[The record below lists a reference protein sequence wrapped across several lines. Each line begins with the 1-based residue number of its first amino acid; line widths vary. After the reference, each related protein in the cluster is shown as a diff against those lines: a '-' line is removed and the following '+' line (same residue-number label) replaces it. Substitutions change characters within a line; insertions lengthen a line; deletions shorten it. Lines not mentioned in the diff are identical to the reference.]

1 MFQED
6 CCLQCGKPVQVDG
19 RIYCSDEC
27 QSLDATSPSI
37 SSASSPF
44 SSPNLKGY
52 PTPGTADVPPLFPNA
67 LGSALTSHK
76 SRPNRYSLSSSKS
89 SLMWY
94 EDDDS
99 DSPAIAV
106 EDEPAPEHNIPI
118 RHQGLSYARR
128 PSTTNNHST
137 IPLLHRHHSSSAS
150 GGQSPT
156 SAFASSF
163 TSSAADDSANP
174 YLRPPSPTLH
184 SSSSPSKTKSHHH
197 RHGSHD
203 SKIEG
208 TQQETVT
215 SKRKRN
221 RASLPAYFS
230 LLSIGSPPV
239 RPSTSITTS
248 SYSTMRPS
256 PTTPRISNPTVDST
270 HAIALSSPNYTT
282 TPPISSGPA
291 SAGARPSSLLASIHT
306 TSRDARE
313 VTVVDVDPPRG
324 RGRRREPGS
333 SRHRT
338 SSRSDSPSPS
348 RDRAHWARKTVSP
361 PARKHDAVD
370 LDSRG
375 RRRLAE
381 LDGWEGDREYGFGS
395 GRSGLRD
402 RQRERERGR
411 GRDR

>member
-1 MFQED
+1 MTLPHVSPLTSFNS
-6 CCLQCGKPVQVDG
+6 

-67 LGSALTSHK
+67 LGSALTAHK

-106 EDEPAPEHNIPI
+106 DDEPAQEYNIPT

-174 YLRPPSPTLH
+174 YLRPPSPTIH
-184 SSSSPSKTKSHHH
+184 PSSPSKSRHHQH
-197 RHGSHD
+197 QRHGSHG
-203 SKIEG
+203 SKIEA
-208 TQQETVT
+208 TQETVT
-215 SKRKRN
+215 AKRKRN

-230 LLSIGSPPV
+230 LLSMGSPPV

-270 HAIALSSPNYTT
+270 HAIALSSPGYTS
-282 TPPISSGPA
+282 TPHAPGSV

-306 TSRDARE
+306 SREGHRHGE
-313 VTVVDVDPPRG
+313 VVDVDPPRG
-324 RGRRREPGS
+324 RGRRRELGS

-348 RDRAHWARKTVSP
+348 RDRGHWARKTASP
-361 PARKHDAVD
+361 PARKLDVD
-370 LDSRG
+370 VDTRG
-375 RRRLAE
+375 RRRATE
-381 LDGWEGDREYGFGS
+381 LDGWDGDREYGFGS